1 MPGCLSETQTYNLNS
16 GFQAFLRLVGTL
28 YFKKNLPAFVS
39 EYGFAT
45 PNQLFNSLD
54 TAPQKYKMWIEK
66 IRNVV
71 ADRIVCEEE
80 RVPSDG
86 ALWRHWLRT
95 CWVSQMWA
103 NSPQEDVLEGLPPP
117 EQSGW
122 KIVGN
127 QQYEFDWESEE
138 AQQRV
143 QNTIDFLTRG
153 CSCKKRQCHQK
164 SACGCVK
171 NSRFC
176 GPGCECQSCL
186 NLPIIEQQGEEDSGE
201 ESDDSSPV
209 SEEEDS
215 TIIMD
220 EEIIMDFDD
229 LHVFF

>member
-54 TAPQKYKMWIEK
+54 TVPHKHKIWIEK

-103 NSPQEDVLEGLPPP
+103 NSPQEDILEGIPPP

-122 KIVGN
+122 KMVGN
-127 QQYEFDWESEE
+127 HQYKFDW
-138 AQQRV
+138 
-143 QNTIDFLTRG
+143 
-153 CSCKKRQCHQK
+153 
-164 SACGCVK
+164 
-171 NSRFC
+171 
-176 GPGCECQSCL
+176 
-186 NLPIIEQQGEEDSGE
+186 
-201 ESDDSSPV
+201 
-209 SEEEDS
+209 
-215 TIIMD
+215 
-220 EEIIMDFDD
+220 
-229 LHVFF
+229 